1 MSAVEERLQR
11 IEDRLELLELPAR
24 YSKAIDD
31 RDIGAMRDLFCTDGV
46 VYFADGVACEGIDAL
61 EEFWVEILSGYG
73 MSIHIP
79 HAQVVEQLAG
89 DEATG
94 WVLAHAELAVGDRY
108 VVAAIRYEDEYR
120 RVDGRWR
127 FASRRLLFWYFTDA
141 DELAATI
148 VSPDR
153 KRFRTAPRP
162 ADLPE
167 SLGTYRAFRE
177 RVAR

>member
-1 MSAVEERLQR
+1 MNSLEDRLQR
-11 IEDRLELLELPAR
+11 TEDRLELLELPAR

-31 RDIGAMRDLFCTDGV
+31 RDIAAMRELFCDDGI
-46 VYFADGVACEGIDAL
+46 VYFADGVACAGIEAL
-61 EEFWVEILSGYG
+61 EEFWVDILSGYG

-79 HAQVVEQLAG
+79 HAQVVERLEG
-89 DEATG
+89 DEAAG

-127 FASRRLLFWYFTDA
+127 FASRRLLFWYFTDFE
-141 DELAATI
+141 ELAETI
-148 VSPDR
+148 VSTDR
-153 KRFRTAPRP
+153 KRFRTAPMP

-167 SLGTYRAFRE
+167 GLASYRAFVE
-177 RVAR
+177 RVSR

>member
-1 MSAVEERLQR
+1 
-11 IEDRLELLELPAR
+11 
-24 YSKAIDD
+24 
-31 RDIGAMRDLFCTDGV
+31 
-46 VYFADGVACEGIDAL
+46 
-61 EEFWVEILSGYG
+61 
-73 MSIHIP
+73 
-79 HAQVVEQLAG
+79 
-89 DEATG
+89 
-94 WVLAHAELAVGDRY
+94 
-108 VVAAIRYEDEYR
+108 
-120 RVDGRWR
+120 VDGRWR